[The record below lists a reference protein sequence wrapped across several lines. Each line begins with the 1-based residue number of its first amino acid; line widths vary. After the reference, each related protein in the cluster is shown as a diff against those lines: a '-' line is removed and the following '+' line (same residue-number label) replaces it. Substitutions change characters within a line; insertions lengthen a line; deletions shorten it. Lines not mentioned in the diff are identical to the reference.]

1 MCQTVRVGRGT
12 RRLRTHGTGP
22 AGATGPCPLLPEV
35 YLAPGS
41 GAGTAWGTK
50 VARKLGK
57 AETRQCGTEFAGA
70 PGGTEGWQ
78 AGPGASGRGRRAGG
92 GGGLAGQP
100 VSGFWD
106 HSASA
111 VRHTEKRPPASRGR
125 RGQMRCPR
133 RGCRPQRR
141 PAVSGL
147 SGVPGRGR
155 GLGEQGWENRNVRPP
170 RTRVPITP
178 GERGPSH
185 RRLGFR
191 SMPSLIRL
199 FL

>member
-57 AETRQCGTEFAGA
+57 AETRQCGTEFAG
-70 PGGTEGWQ
+70 PRRDR
-78 AGPGASGRGRRAGG
+78 GPAGG
-92 GGGLAGQP
+92 AWGLRPWETRRRWGGLAGQP

-106 HSASA
+106 HGASA
-111 VRHTEKRPPASRGR
+111 VQRTEKRPPASRGR

-185 RRLGFR
+185 RCLGFR

>member
-70 PGGTEGWQ
+70 P
-78 AGPGASGRGRRAGG
+78 AGQGAGRRGLGPQAVGDAPEV
-92 GGGLAGQP
+92 GGLAGQP

-106 HSASA
+106 HGASA
-111 VRHTEKRPPASRGR
+111 VQRTEKRPPASRGR